1 MENPPGRSLNEKVAV
16 IIGGTGGIGAA
27 LADGLAAAGATVVP
41 TSRNATRVQR
51 AVQRLEDSTG
61 LSIPAVTVDSVVAM
75 GKVFLAVAEKR
86 PIPEGWAVD
95 ANGDP
100 VTDPSIEG
108 QSRSALRQAQGGTGS
123 V

>member
-75 GKVFLAVAEKR
+75 GKVFLAAAEKR